1 MTLHQPSHKTNSQGS
16 TSAEIDKLKSEI
28 AFLRT
33 QLAQPVQVHS
43 QNNEALEKMY
53 IRAVRLGMPPDALRD
68 LTSLDNYI
76 NDELIRRLGV
86 ANANYAKLSKQINVV
101 KKLHKSGRKPTRKTS
116 KTKKKKSKN
125 KSKKKKS
132 KSGRVH
138 TARVDEQSDLDSSE
152 NDASSSESEDSSS
165 SSESSSSESESEA
178 EADAEINVNIS
189 QVKKK
194 CGNTRSLWDPPLA
207 DPSGIA
213 SVPISKKEKQ
223 SSKSPPQDEQSR
235 LEKIIEKI
243 IEKVLNEKF
252 GTITALLHLQ
262 NDNSKTLADSEE
274 DEFIDVPMEIDF
286 VRRKDPATDVA
297 TVKCRI
303 KRLVIPAGTVDPGA
317 NFPIMSEDIA
327 KRSKLEIDT
336 KEKHD
341 LRGIATTPT
350 ESLGIVRNV
359 PVNFAPGCTI
369 YADFAVVKYP
379 KPMLILPNTLL
390 DKYNYDLLAS
400 KRELRL
406 KCNGKEFFIPINMH
420 KVKNKLEVNCATT
433 IPECDD
439 SSTPDK
445 ISQDLIEDGTFK
457 KK

>member
-1 MTLHQPSHKTNSQGS
+1 
-16 TSAEIDKLKSEI
+16 
-28 AFLRT
+28 
-33 QLAQPVQVHS
+33 
-43 QNNEALEKMY
+43 
-53 IRAVRLGMPPDALRD
+53 MPPDAPRD

-86 ANANYAKLSKQINVV
+86 ANANYAKLSKQINVI

-165 SSESSSSESESEA
+165 NSESSSSESESEA

-189 QVKKK
+189 RVKDAETP
-194 CGNTRSLWDPPLA
+194 GPFGIPPLA
-207 DPSGIA
+207 DPSEIA

-252 GTITALLHLQ
+252 GTITALLHSQ

-317 NFPIMSEDIA
+317 NFPIMSEDIT

-359 PVNFAPGCTI
+359 PVNFASGCTI

-400 KRELRL
+400 KR
-406 KCNGKEFFIPINMH
+406 
-420 KVKNKLEVNCATT
+420 
-433 IPECDD
+433 
-439 SSTPDK
+439 
-445 ISQDLIEDGTFK
+445 
-457 KK
+457 